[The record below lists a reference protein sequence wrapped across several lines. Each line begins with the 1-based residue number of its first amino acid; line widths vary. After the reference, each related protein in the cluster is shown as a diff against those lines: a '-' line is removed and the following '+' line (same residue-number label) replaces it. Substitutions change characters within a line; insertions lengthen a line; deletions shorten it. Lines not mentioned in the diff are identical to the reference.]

1 MKIVATFVCFLLG
14 ISSIALGQGNSP
26 NPPNLPGS
34 PGAIF
39 VPLPICRILNT
50 LGEPAENAPQGAR
63 PVDLRSTRCGRIVPS
78 YAIGYAVRTVSYNRN
93 VPDHASSAAGRTER
107 QITLPAQANVPLNF
121 NVTPNE
127 DLAVDVYGYFV
138 APGTPLGPAGNALPS
153 NGNVTAA
160 STQGPHAEALGRP
173 VAQYVTTG
181 DKGEIYLDA
190 SVLSGSG
197 VLMTAPNA
205 NSPWITA
212 KLRSADGSA
221 GFAVANSANSNLLT
235 ARSDGAVQLLNGA
248 FLDGRTDYF
257 GAAGTYYGFVAIPT
271 NIVHDVTLID
281 PHDSTGGTTNRVVF
295 YNAQS
300 DSEYGSPNVTKYRA
314 FTEGWDRHPHINF
327 DSQIAFHF
335 PESQLYHF
343 RAFSSFEGKDTFWVR
358 PQTAG
363 TYNSNTTADMY
374 VSGKV
379 GIGTTEPKTAVNIV
393 GPFDNSASK
402 SGINANKGLTISSSA
417 AGTSNYAVGTEFGIV
432 FGATNGVLYNSNAN
446 NFPVAGIMA
455 IPTAVNTAVGGDL
468 VFQTHTHNDPT
479 LLERVRVTAA
489 GDVGIGIAG
498 IGVTNPDARLEVVGT
513 GHFTGDVTVGGVIY
527 AKYQDVAEWV
537 PSEGAMP
544 AGTVVILNRLK
555 TNAVTPSTKAY
566 DTAVAGV
573 VSDQPG
579 VLLGVG
585 GENKAK
591 IATTGRVKVRVDAR
605 THAVHIGDLLVTSD
619 IPGTAMLSEPLDLGG
634 VKIHRPGTL
643 IGKALE
649 PLASGEGEI
658 LVLLSLQ

>member
-1 MKIVATFVCFLLG
+1 MKTVAVFVSVLLA
-14 ISSIALGQGNSP
+14 ISSVALGQGNAP
-26 NPPNLPGS
+26 IPPNLPGS

-39 VPLPICRILNT
+39 VPLPLCRILST
-50 LGEPAENAPQGAR
+50 LNDPAENGAPQGAR
-63 PVDLRSTRCGRIVPS
+63 HVDLRSTRCGRIVPS
-78 YAIGYAVRTVSYNRN
+78 YAIGFALRTVSYNRN
-93 VPDHASSAAGRTER
+93 APDHAASAAGRTER
-107 QITLPAQANVPLNF
+107 QTTMPAQANAPLNF

-138 APGTPLGPAGNALPS
+138 APGTPLGPAGNSLPS
-153 NGNVTAA
+153 SGSVTAA
-160 STQGPHAEALGRP
+160 STQGPRAEAVGRP

-257 GAAGTYYGFVAIPT
+257 GSAYYGFVAVPT

-295 YNAQS
+295 YNAQT
-300 DSEYGSPNVTKYRA
+300 DAEYGSPSVTKYRA
-314 FTEGWDRHPHINF
+314 STDGYPDEQGHKPHINF
-327 DSQIAFHF
+327 DSQIRFHF
-335 PESQLYHF
+335 SGNQLYHF
-343 RAFSSFEGKDTFWVR
+343 RAFSALEGKDTFWVR
-358 PQTAG
+358 PETSGA
-363 TYNSNTTADMY
+363 YNSNTRADMY
-374 VSGKV
+374 VSGNV
-379 GIGTTEPKTAVNIV
+379 GIGTPAPATDVKFQVEDLSNNTNMLLSAGDYPGSPNSPTFSLMRKDGNHVQLAKYGLKLDASDGNKFKLLYGGSGAFTTTAALVVDTAGNV
-393 GPFDNSASK
+393 GIGTNSP
-402 SGINANKGLTISSSA
+402 A
-417 AGTSNYAVGTEFGIV
+417 AGTRLDVT
-432 FGATNGVLYNSNAN
+432 GA
-446 NFPVAGIMA
+446 
-455 IPTAVNTAVGGDL
+455 
-468 VFQTHTHNDPT
+468 
-479 LLERVRVTAA
+479 
-489 GDVGIGIAG
+489 
-498 IGVTNPDARLEVVGT
+498 
-513 GHFTGDVTVGGVIY
+513 GHFTGNVTVDGIIY

-537 PSEGAMP
+537 PSEGEMP
-544 AGTVVILNRLK
+544 AGTVVILNPLK
-555 TNAVTPSTKAY
+555 TNAVIPSTRAY

-591 IATTGRVKVRVDAR
+591 IATTGRVKVHVDAR
-605 THAVHIGDLLVTSD
+605 AHAVHIGDLLVTSD

-649 PLASGEGEI
+649 PLANGEGEI